1 MKVRPSNRVSVC
13 LIGSLLFA
21 VAIPSGGR
29 EGVGLPYQD
38 SDAYE
43 VYAVLLPG
51 EGEFWSKSKLILIQ
65 QETDKETGPIEQ
77 KECFQVDYRFQ
88 AKYAELLADYNAK
101 NNQSWLL
108 QTRLQIEKPYRI
120 IPQSKFGRVSRSDF
134 WQQMEKRFPDS
145 FGYLTV
151 SAVGFNKERNE
162 ALVEMSHACGNLCG
176 GGRYH
181 ILLKSKA
188 GWTDVN
194 PQGLKSLCGWIS

>member
-1 MKVRPSNRVSVC
+1 MKVLLSAVFASVVASALSPVAFSSGNRE
-13 LIGSLLFA
+13 
-21 VAIPSGGR
+21 VA
-29 EGVGLPYQD
+29 GLPYQD

-43 VYAVLLPG
+43 VYAVLLPK

-65 QETDKETGPIEQ
+65 QETEKEIGPIQQ
-77 KECFQVDYRFQ
+77 KKCFQADDRFQ
-88 AKYAELLADYNAK
+88 AKYAELLDDYNAK

-108 QTRLQIEKPYRI
+108 ESRLQIEKPYRI
-120 IPQSKFGRVSRSDF
+120 IPQSKLGRVSRSEF

-151 SAVGFNKERNE
+151 SAVGFNKERDE